1 VRFLD
6 TWTQLPAL
14 DLARLLLPALC
25 FGLVIGIPGRV
36 AARIGAAGVAL
47 SLLLVP
53 EMLPTPLRLGWV
65 GLWALVAWQMGIA
78 PSPPA
83 DAPISRRLGLFESG
97 TIGLVLGVALLALLV
112 AGIARQD
119 MPPAEG
125 RRASDGLLVLCLG
138 LLHLMLRRH
147 IVRSAIAWTALG
159 LGSQVLERVASDAL
173 LPGAAGLSWGVLVAT
188 AIAAALA
195 PRVAAI
201 RERIAGTAW
210 VSDAH
215 DLHD

>member
-1 VRFLD
+1 MRFLD
-6 TWTQLPAL
+6 TWTQLPPL

-25 FGLVIGIPGRV
+25 FGLVIGIPGRT
-36 AARIGAAGVAL
+36 AARVGSAGVAL

-53 EMLPTPLRLGWV
+53 EMLPAPLLLGWV
-65 GLWALVAWQMGIA
+65 GLWGLVAWQVGIA
-78 PSPPA
+78 PRCA
-83 DAPISRRLGLFESG
+83 GAPIVRRHGLVESG
-97 TIGLVLGVALLALLV
+97 TIGLVLGLALLALLV

-119 MPPAEG
+119 MPAAEG
-125 RRASDGLLVLCLG
+125 RRASYGLLFLCLG

-159 LGSQVLERVASDAL
+159 LGSQVMERVARDAL
-173 LPGAAGLSWGVLVAT
+173 LPGAASLSWGVLIAT

-195 PRVAAI
+195 IRLGRV
-201 RERIAGTAW
+201 RERVVASAW
-210 VSDAH
+210 VGDAH